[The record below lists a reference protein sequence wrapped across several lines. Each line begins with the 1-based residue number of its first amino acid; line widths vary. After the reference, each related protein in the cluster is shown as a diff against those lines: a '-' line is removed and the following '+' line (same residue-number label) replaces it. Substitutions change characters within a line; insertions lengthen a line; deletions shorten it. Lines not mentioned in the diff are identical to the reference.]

1 MIARVCSF
9 LAGVAL
15 IGAPALAGM
24 PASWTRADL
33 PQGHGTIATP
43 CSDDERVAVSD
54 RTIYCQAD
62 GVTFVVDISTAAIFM
77 NGEYREQPYELVRDD
92 LLAAPE
98 TRRLVEGGTAGL
110 RSFRSDGSA
119 SDGGIGMGLVELRPD
134 LMLTVMVRIVG
145 EEVEHSQVVDALDD
159 IMDSLEIAPK

>member
-77 NGEYREQPYELVRDD
+77 NGEYREMICLP
-92 LLAAPE
+92 
-98 TRRLVEGGTAGL
+98 RRRHGALSKTIL
-110 RSFRSDGSA
+110 PGSA
-119 SDGGIGMGLVELRPD
+119 RSVA
-134 LMLTVMVRIVG
+134 TVRQAMAASAWG
-145 EEVEHSQVVDALDD
+145 WLNFAL
-159 IMDSLEIAPK
+159 ISC